1 MKNSPL
7 VFVLFIMLSTQ
18 LFGQKIDTKREFTS
32 IKEALQNPEKVFRL
46 DLSNQ
51 EVNLSNEEWSKF
63 VNLESLKLKN
73 DNLKEIP
80 LGITNLKSLKSID
93 LSGNDFNTLP
103 YEFSNLLNLEEL
115 LLNDEKNIDLPKSL
129 SVLVQL
135 PKLKSLHLENG
146 NLSSLPAELLLFQN
160 LESLN
165 LRKNLF
171 KEIPNLEGLDHLQYL
186 DMKNNNIKSELQDIQ
201 NINFGVKINF

>member
-7 VFVLFIMLSTQ
+7 VFVLFIMLSTPF
-18 LFGQKIDTKREFTS
+18 FGQKIDTKREFTS